1 MNNEIGNITLTEDGI
16 TFTCGSSMEML
27 IDNEWEL
34 GYICHDDAYYFLSN
48 GGEKV
53 YLSEG
58 MNIRHRK

>member
-1 MNNEIGNITLTEDGI
+1 MNNEIGNITLTEDGV

-34 GYICHDDAYYFLSN
+34 GYICHDDAYYFFSN